1 VQYYR
6 LLMDEEPSI
15 QRRLAAILAAD
26 IAGYSRL
33 MHADEPATVRDLK
46 AHQSVILPLI
56 GRHGGRVIDTAGDGI
71 LAEFPSVIGA
81 TQCAV
86 ELQTVMAERNERV
99 PESRRM
105 LFRIGINLGDVI
117 HDESRIYGDG
127 INIAARLE
135 ALAEPGG
142 VLVSSTVHDHV
153 RGKLPFTFADAGDR
167 QLKNIEQPVRT
178 YRLLIPGAAFTP
190 GAAPPGRT
198 TTANRRRWTVLGLAA
213 LLVLLAAG
221 GAWWIHARFVP
232 RQRAD
237 GTEAPRLSI
246 VVLPFSNLSGDS
258 SQGYFADGITD
269 DLTTDLSRIAG
280 SFVISRNTAF
290 TFKGKAVDARQIGR
304 ELGVRY
310 VLEGSVRRTGRTVR
324 VNAQLIDAGTGA
336 HLWAEQMDVDQGTL
350 TTSQDNFGIASRLA
364 RTLSVELVNV
374 EGRRAPLANPDA
386 VDLTMRGWSL
396 LNAAPQQDDA
406 KRSVTAFEDALRI
419 DPDNSQA
426 RVGLAHALTL
436 IHRNRWDPEP
446 ARILARADEAV
457 TRAIALSPNYAHA
470 HYVKAEVLALSGRF
484 DAALA
489 TYDRAIALDPNHA
502 AAYVARGRSLI
513 AIGRAA
519 EAVAPVE
526 TAIRLSPRDPDLF
539 IWYYVLCHAYTHLAR
554 DAQTIEWCLKST
566 ATGKSFWGAWTDL
579 ASAYAWRGQ
588 KSEAAAAV
596 AELLKVRPGF
606 TVEKLAQ
613 DGSGYS
619 DNPTFRKE
627 FERIVE
633 GARKAGLPER

>member
-1 VQYYR
+1 
-6 LLMDEEPSI
+6 MDEAPSI

-46 AHQSVILPLI
+46 GHQSVILPLI

-81 TQCAV
+81 TECAV
-86 ELQTVMAERNERV
+86 ELQTVMAERNENV
-99 PESRRM
+99 PENRRM

-142 VLVSSTVHDHV
+142 VLVSSTVYDQV
-153 RGKLPFTFADAGDR
+153 RGKLPLTFEDAGER
-167 QLKNIEQPVRT
+167 QLKNIEQPLRT
-178 YRLLIPGAAFTP
+178 YRVHLPGASAT
-190 GAAPPGRT
+190 APVTLVSRP
-198 TTANRRRWTVLGLAA
+198 ALADRRRWLVPGMA
-213 LLVLLAAG
+213 LLVVLTAG
-221 GAWWIHARFVP
+221 GAWWMSPRFLP
-232 RQRAD
+232 GQRAN
-237 GTEAPRLSI
+237 GTQAPRLSI
-246 VVLPFSNLSGDS
+246 VVLPFTNLSGDP
-258 SQGYFADGITD
+258 SQDYFADGVTE
-269 DLTTDLSRIAG
+269 DLTTDLSRLAG

-290 TFKGKAVDARQIGR
+290 TFKGKAADARQIGR

-324 VNAQLIDAGTGA
+324 VNAQLIDAASGA

-364 RTLSVELVNV
+364 RTLSVELINA
-374 EGRRAPLANPDA
+374 EGRRAPRANPDA
-386 VDLTMRGWSL
+386 VDLTMRGWSI

-406 KRSVTAFEDALRI
+406 KRSVAVFEDALRI

-436 IHRNRWDPEP
+436 IHRNRWDSER
-446 ARILARADEAV
+446 ALILARADEAV

-484 DAALA
+484 DSALA

-519 EAVAPVE
+519 ETVAPVE
-526 TAIRLSPRDPDLF
+526 KAIRLSPRDPDLF
-539 IWYYVLCHAYTHLAR
+539 IWYYVLCHAHTHLAR
-554 DAQTIEWCLKST
+554 DARAIEWCLKST

-588 KSEAAAAV
+588 KAEAAAAI

-606 TVEKLAQ
+606 TVEQLAQ
-613 DGSGYS
+613 DGSEYS
-619 DNPTFRKE
+619 DNPTFHKE

>member
-1 VQYYR
+1 
-6 LLMDEEPSI
+6 
-15 QRRLAAILAAD
+15 
-26 IAGYSRL
+26 

-46 AHQSVILPLI
+46 AHQSAILPLI
-56 GRHGGRVIDTAGDGI
+56 GRHGGRIIDTAGDGI

-81 TQCAV
+81 TECAV
-86 ELQTVMAERNERV
+86 ELQTVMAERNKRV
-99 PESRRM
+99 PERRRM

-142 VLVSSTVHDHV
+142 VLVSSTVYDHV
-153 RGKLPFTFADAGDR
+153 RGKLPFTFEDTGEQ

-178 YRLLIPGAAFTP
+178 YRVMIPGAAFTS
-190 GAAPPGRT
+190 GAAPLSRT
-198 TTANRRRWTVLGLAA
+198 ATPDRRRRIVLGLAA
-213 LLVLLAAG
+213 LLILLATGGIWWVSSRRFLSQRAG
-221 GAWWIHARFVP
+221 GT
-232 RQRAD
+232 Q
-237 GTEAPRLSI
+237 APRLSI
-246 VVLPFSNLSGDS
+246 VVLPFTNLSGDPN
-258 SQGYFADGITD
+258 QDYFADGVTE
-269 DLTTDLSRIAG
+269 DLTTDLSRLAG
-280 SFVISRNTAF
+280 GFVISRNTAF
-290 TFKGKAVDARQIGR
+290 TFKGKAVDARQVGR

-324 VNAQLIDAGTGA
+324 VNAQLIDAGSGA

-364 RTLSVELVNV
+364 RTLSVELINV
-374 EGRRAPLANPDA
+374 EGRRAPRANPDA
-386 VDLTMRGWSL
+386 VDLTMRGWSI
-396 LNAAPQQDDA
+396 LNAAPQQDEA
-406 KRSVTAFEDALRI
+406 KRAVTVFEDALRL

-426 RVGLAHALTL
+426 RVGLAHALIL
-436 IHRNRWDPEP
+436 IHRNRWDPER
-446 ARILARADEAV
+446 ALILARADEAV

-470 HYVKAEVLALSGRF
+470 HYVKAEVLALSRRF
-484 DAALA
+484 EAALA

-502 AAYVARGRSLI
+502 AAYVSRGRALI

-519 EAVAPVE
+519 ETVAPVE
-526 TAIRLSPRDPDLF
+526 KAIRLSPRDPDLF
-539 IWYYVLCHAYTHLAR
+539 IWYYVLCHAHTHLAR
-554 DAQTIEWCLKST
+554 DAQAIEWCLKST
-566 ATGKSFWGAWTDL
+566 ATGKSFFGAWTDL
-579 ASAYAWRGQ
+579 AAAYAWRGQ
-588 KSEAAAAV
+588 KAEAAAAV

-606 TVEKLAQ
+606 TVEQLAQ

-619 DNPTFRKE
+619 DNPTFTKE

>member
-1 VQYYR
+1 
-6 LLMDEEPSI
+6 MAEESLI

-46 AHQSVILPLI
+46 AHQSAILPLI
-56 GRHGGRVIDTAGDGI
+56 GRHGGRIIDTAGDGI
-71 LAEFPSVIGA
+71 MAEFPSVIGA
-81 TQCAV
+81 AECAV
-86 ELQTVMAERNERV
+86 EIQTVMAERNQRV

-117 HDESRIYGDG
+117 HDETRIYGDG

-135 ALAEPGG
+135 ALADPGG
-142 VLVSSTVHDHV
+142 VLVSRTVYEQVH
-153 RGKLPFTFADAGDR
+153 GKLPVAFEDTGER
-167 QLKNIEQPVRT
+167 QLKNIEEPVRV
-178 YRLLIPGAAFTP
+178 YRLHVPGAASAPTP
-190 GAAPPGRT
+190 TRRAAATARRRRIVSGVVVSLLVIAAAAALWTSPRFFPGR
-198 TTANRRRWTVLGLAA
+198 
-213 LLVLLAAG
+213 
-221 GAWWIHARFVP
+221 
-232 RQRAD
+232 RAI

-246 VVLPFSNLSGDS
+246 VVLPFTNLSGDPN
-258 SQGYFADGITD
+258 QAYFTDGITE
-269 DLTTDLSRIAG
+269 DLTTDLSRLAG

-290 TFKGKAVDARQIGR
+290 TLKGKAVDARQIGR
-304 ELGVRY
+304 ELNVRY
-310 VLEGSVRRTGRTVR
+310 VLEGSVRRMGRTVR

-350 TTSQDNFGIASRLA
+350 ATSQDNFGIASRLA
-364 RTLSVELVNV
+364 KTLSVELVNV
-374 EGRRAPLANPDA
+374 EGRRAPQANPDA
-386 VDLTMRGWSL
+386 VDLTMRGWSI
-396 LNAAPQQDDA
+396 LNGGPGQDDV
-406 KRSVTAFEDALRI
+406 KRSVAVFEDALRI
-419 DPDNSQA
+419 DPDNTQA
-426 RVGLAHALTL
+426 RVGLAQAFTL
-436 IHRNRWDPEP
+436 MHRNRWDPERD
-446 ARILARADEAV
+446 RILARADEAV

-470 HYVKAEVLALSGRF
+470 HYVKAEVLALSRRF

-502 AAYVARGRSLI
+502 AAYVSRGRALI

-519 EAVAPVE
+519 EAMAPVGK
-526 TAIRLSPRDPDLF
+526 AIRLSPRDPDLF
-539 IWYYVLCHAYTHLAR
+539 IWYYVLCHAHTHLAR
-554 DAQTIEWCLKST
+554 DAPAIEWCLKST

-579 ASAYAWRGQ
+579 AASYAWRGQ
-588 KSEAAAAV
+588 KAEAAAAV

-606 TVEKLAQ
+606 TVEQLAQ

>member
-1 VQYYR
+1 
-6 LLMDEEPSI
+6 MAEESLI
-15 QRRLAAILAAD
+15 NRRLAAILAAD

-81 TQCAV
+81 TECAV

-142 VLVSSTVHDHV
+142 VLVSSTVYDHV
-153 RGKLPFTFADAGDR
+153 RGKLPFTFADAGER

-178 YRLLIPGAAFTP
+178 YRVLIPGEAFTP
-190 GAAPPGRT
+190 GAAPLSRT
-198 TTANRRRWTVLGLAA
+198 TTGGRPRWIVLGAAA

-221 GAWWIHARFVP
+221 GAWWINWRFFP
-232 RQRAD
+232 GQRAD

-246 VVLPFSNLSGDS
+246 VVLPFNNLSGDS
-258 SQGYFADGITD
+258 SQDYFADGITE
-269 DLTTDLSRIAG
+269 DLTTDLSRVAG

-290 TFKGKAVDARQIGR
+290 TLKGKAVDARQIGR
-304 ELGVRY
+304 ELRVRY
-310 VLEGSVRRTGRTVR
+310 VLEGSVRRMGRTVR

-350 TTSQDNFGIASRLA
+350 ATSQDNFGIASRLA
-364 RTLSVELVNV
+364 KTLSVELVNV
-374 EGRRAPLANPDA
+374 EGRRAPRANPDA
-386 VDLTMRGWSL
+386 VDLTMQGWSI
-396 LNAAPQQDDA
+396 LNAAPQQDEA
-406 KRSVTAFEDALRI
+406 KNSVTVFEDALRI

-519 EAVAPVE
+519 ETVAPVE
-526 TAIRLSPRDPDLF
+526 KAIRLSPRDPDLF
-539 IWYYVLCHAYTHLAR
+539 IWYYVLCHAHTHLAR
-554 DAQTIEWCLKST
+554 DAQAIEWCLKST

-588 KSEAAAAV
+588 KAEAAAAV

-606 TVEKLAQ
+606 TVQKLAQ

>member
-1 VQYYR
+1 
-6 LLMDEEPSI
+6 MDEEPSM

-33 MHADEPATVRDLK
+33 MHEDEAATVRDLK
-46 AHQSVILPLI
+46 SHQSVILPLI
-56 GRHGGRVIDTAGDGI
+56 GRHGGRIIDTAGDGI

-81 TQCAV
+81 TECAV
-86 ELQTVMAERNERV
+86 EIQTVMAERSAGV
-99 PESRRM
+99 PEHRRM
-105 LFRIGINLGDVI
+105 RFRIGINLGDVI
-117 HDESRIYGDG
+117 HDDVRIYGDG

-142 VLVSSTVHDHV
+142 VLVSSTVYDHV
-153 RGKLPFTFADAGDR
+153 RGKLPFTFADAGER

-178 YRLLIPGAAFTP
+178 YRVLIPGAAFTL
-190 GAAPPGRT
+190 GAASLSRT
-198 TTANRRRWTVLGLAA
+198 ATADRRRWIGLGLAA
-213 LLVLLAAG
+213 LLILLATG
-221 GAWWIHARFVP
+221 GVWWVSSRLFP
-232 RQRAD
+232 GQRAD
-237 GTEAPRLSI
+237 GTQAPRLSI

-258 SQGYFADGITD
+258 SQDYFADGITE
-269 DLTTDLSRIAG
+269 DLTTDLSRLAA

-304 ELGVRY
+304 ELRVRY
-310 VLEGSVRRTGRTVR
+310 VLEGSVRRMGRTVR

-350 TTSQDNFGIASRLA
+350 ATSQDNFGIASRLA
-364 RTLSVELVNV
+364 KTLSVELVNV
-374 EGRRAPLANPDA
+374 EGRRAPRANPDA
-386 VDLTMRGWSL
+386 VDLTMQGWSM

-406 KRSVTAFEDALRI
+406 KRSVTVFEDALRI

-436 IHRNRWDPEP
+436 IHRNRWDPERP
-446 ARILARADEAV
+446 LILARADEAV

-470 HYVKAEVLALSGRF
+470 HYVKAEVLALSRRF
-484 DAALA
+484 EAALA

-502 AAYVARGRSLI
+502 AAYVSRGRVLI

-519 EAVAPVE
+519 ETMAPVE
-526 TAIRLSPRDPDLF
+526 KAIRLSPRDPDLF
-539 IWYYVLCHAYTHLAR
+539 IWYYVLCHAHTHLAR
-554 DAQTIEWCLKST
+554 DAQAIEWCLKST

-588 KSEAAAAV
+588 KAEAAAAV

-606 TVEKLAQ
+606 TVEQLVQ

>member
-1 VQYYR
+1 
-6 LLMDEEPSI
+6 MAEESLI
-15 QRRLAAILAAD
+15 NRRLAAILAAD

-46 AHQSVILPLI
+46 AHQSAILPLI
-56 GRHGGRVIDTAGDGI
+56 GRHGGRIIDTAGDGI

-81 TQCAV
+81 TECAV

-99 PESRRM
+99 PEGRRM

-142 VLVSSTVHDHV
+142 VLVSSTVYDHV
-153 RGKLPFTFADAGDR
+153 RGKLPFTFEDTGEQ

-178 YRLLIPGAAFTP
+178 YRVMIPGAAFTS
-190 GAAPPGRT
+190 GAAPLSRT
-198 TTANRRRWTVLGLAA
+198 ATPDRRRRIVLGLAA
-213 LLVLLAAG
+213 LLILLATG
-221 GAWWIHARFVP
+221 GIWWVSSRRFLS
-232 RQRAD
+232 QRAD
-237 GTEAPRLSI
+237 GTQAPRLSI
-246 VVLPFSNLSGDS
+246 VVLPFTNLSGDPN
-258 SQGYFADGITD
+258 QDYFADGVTE
-269 DLTTDLSRIAG
+269 DLTTDLSRLAG
-280 SFVISRNTAF
+280 GFVISRNTAF
-290 TFKGKAVDARQIGR
+290 TFKGKAVDARQVGR

-324 VNAQLIDAGTGA
+324 VNAQLIDAGSGA

-364 RTLSVELVNV
+364 RTLSVELINV
-374 EGRRAPLANPDA
+374 EGRRAPRANPDA
-386 VDLTMRGWSL
+386 VDLTMRGWSI
-396 LNAAPQQDDA
+396 LNAAPQQDEA
-406 KRSVTAFEDALRI
+406 KRAVTVFEDALRL

-426 RVGLAHALTL
+426 RVGLAHALIL
-436 IHRNRWDPEP
+436 IHRNRWDPER
-446 ARILARADEAV
+446 ALILARADEAV

-470 HYVKAEVLALSGRF
+470 HYVKAEVLALSRRF
-484 DAALA
+484 EAALA

-502 AAYVARGRSLI
+502 AAYVSRGRALI

-519 EAVAPVE
+519 ETVAPVE
-526 TAIRLSPRDPDLF
+526 KAIRLSPRDPDLF
-539 IWYYVLCHAYTHLAR
+539 IWYYVLCHAHTHLAR
-554 DAQTIEWCLKST
+554 DAQAIEWCLKST
-566 ATGKSFWGAWTDL
+566 ATGKSFFGAWTDL
-579 ASAYAWRGQ
+579 AAAYAWRGQ
-588 KSEAAAAV
+588 KAEAAAAV

-606 TVEKLAQ
+606 TVEQLAQ

-627 FERIVE
+627 FERIIE
-633 GARKAGLPER
+633 GVRKAGLPES

>member
-1 VQYYR
+1 
-6 LLMDEEPSI
+6 MDEEPSI

-33 MHADEPATVRDLK
+33 MHEDEPATVRDLK
-46 AHQSVILPLI
+46 AHQTAILPLI
-56 GRHGGRVIDTAGDGI
+56 GRHGGRIIDTAGDGI
-71 LAEFPSVIGA
+71 MAEFPSVIGA
-81 TQCAV
+81 TECAV
-86 ELQTVMAERNERV
+86 EIQTVMAERNLRV

-105 LFRIGINLGDVI
+105 RFRIGINLGDVI
-117 HDESRIYGDG
+117 HDETRIYGDG

-135 ALAEPGG
+135 ALAQPGG
-142 VLVSSTVHDHV
+142 VLVSNTVYDQV
-153 RGKLPFTFADAGDR
+153 RGKLPFTFEDVGER
-167 QLKNIEQPVRT
+167 QVKNIEQPVRM
-178 YRLLIPGAAFTP
+178 YHLHIRGASSKAVATFVRRPALTD
-190 GAAPPGRT
+190 
-198 TTANRRRWTVLGLAA
+198 RRRWIMWGLAA
-213 LLVLLAAG
+213 FLVLFGAG
-221 GAWWIHARFVP
+221 GAWWMGSPFLP
-232 RQRAD
+232 GQPAD
-237 GTEAPRLSI
+237 RTEAPRLSI
-246 VVLPFSNLSGDS
+246 VVLPFSNLSGDP
-258 SQGYFADGITD
+258 SQDYFADGVTE
-269 DLTTDLSRIAG
+269 DLTSDLSRIAG

-310 VLEGSVRRTGRTVR
+310 LLEGSVRRTGRTVR

-374 EGRRAPLANPDA
+374 EGRRAPRANPDA
-386 VDLTMRGWSL
+386 VDLTMRGWSI

-406 KRSVTAFEDALRI
+406 KRSVTVFEDALRI

-436 IHRNRWDPEP
+436 IHRNRWYPDR
-446 ARILARADEAV
+446 ALILARADEAV

-484 DAALA
+484 DAAVA

-513 AIGRAA
+513 AMGRAA
-519 EAVAPVE
+519 ETVAPVE
-526 TAIRLSPRDPDLF
+526 KAIRLSPRDPDLY
-539 IWYYVLCHAYTHLAR
+539 IWYFVLCHAHTHLAR
-554 DAQTIEWCLKST
+554 DASAIEWCLKST

-579 ASAYAWRGQ
+579 ASAYARRGQ
-588 KSEAAAAV
+588 KAEAAAAV

-606 TVEKLAQ
+606 TVEQLAQ

>member
-1 VQYYR
+1 
-6 LLMDEEPSI
+6 MDEEPPI

-33 MHADEPATVRDLK
+33 MHADEAATVRDLK

-56 GRHGGRVIDTAGDGI
+56 GRHGGRIIDTAGDGI
-71 LAEFPSVIGA
+71 LAEFPSVVGA
-81 TQCAV
+81 TECAV
-86 ELQTVMAERNERV
+86 EIQTVMAERNAGV

-117 HDESRIYGDG
+117 HDENRIYGDG

-142 VLVSSTVHDHV
+142 VLVSNTVYDQV
-153 RGKLPFTFADAGDR
+153 RGKLPFAFEDVGQR
-167 QLKNIEQPVRT
+167 QVKNIERPVWM
-178 YRLLIPGAAFTP
+178 YRVHIPGAASKAVATP
-190 GAAPPGRT
+190 VRRPALT
-198 TTANRRRWTVLGLAA
+198 DHRRRRVWGLAA
-213 LLVLLAAG
+213 CLVLLGAA
-221 GAWWIHARFVP
+221 GAWWMGSRFLP
-232 RQRAD
+232 SQRTD
-237 GTEAPRLSI
+237 SPEAPRLSI
-246 VVLPFSNLSGDS
+246 VVLPFRNLSGDP
-258 SQGYFADGITD
+258 SQDYFADGITE
-269 DLTTDLSRIAG
+269 DLTSDLSRIAG

-290 TFKGKAVDARQIGR
+290 TFKGKAVDVRQIGR

-310 VLEGSVRRTGRTVR
+310 VLEGSVRRMGSTVR
-324 VNAQLIDAGTGA
+324 VNAQLIDAGTDA

-364 RTLSVELVNV
+364 RALSVELVNV
-374 EGRRAPLANPDA
+374 EGRRAPRANPDA
-386 VDLTMRGWSL
+386 VDLTMRGWSI

-406 KRSVTAFEDALRI
+406 KRSVTVFEDALRI

-436 IHRNRWDPEP
+436 IHRNRWDPDR
-446 ARILARADEAV
+446 ALILARADEAV

-470 HYVKAEVLALSGRF
+470 HYVKAEVLALSRRF

-519 EAVAPVE
+519 ETVAPVE
-526 TAIRLSPRDPDLF
+526 KAIRLSPRDPDLY

-554 DAQTIEWCLKST
+554 DARAIEWCLKST

-588 KSEAAAAV
+588 KAEAAAAV

-606 TVEKLAQ
+606 TVEQLAQ

-627 FERIVE
+627 FERIIE
-633 GARKAGLPER
+633 GARKAGLPES

>member
-1 VQYYR
+1 
-6 LLMDEEPSI
+6 MDEEPSI

-33 MHADEPATVRDLK
+33 MHEDEAATVRDLK

-81 TQCAV
+81 TECAV
-86 ELQTVMAERNERV
+86 QIQTVMAERSAGV
-99 PESRRM
+99 PEHRRM
-105 LFRIGINLGDVI
+105 RLRVGINLGDVI
-117 HDESRIYGDG
+117 HDDARIYGDG

-135 ALAEPGG
+135 TLAEPGG
-142 VLVSSTVHDHV
+142 VLVSSTVYDHV
-153 RGKLPFTFADAGDR
+153 RGKLPITFADAGER

-178 YRLLIPGAAFTP
+178 YRVLIPGAAFTP
-190 GAAPPGRT
+190 GAAPLSRT
-198 TTANRRRWTVLGLAA
+198 TTADRRRWVVPGVAAA
-213 LLVLLAAG
+213 LLVLLAAA
-221 GAWWIHARFVP
+221 GAWWMSPRFFP
-232 RQRAD
+232 GQRAD

-246 VVLPFSNLSGDS
+246 VVLPFSNLSGDP
-258 SQGYFADGITD
+258 SQDYFADGVTE
-269 DLTTDLSRIAG
+269 DLTTDLSRLAG

-290 TFKGKAVDARQIGR
+290 TFKGKAVDARQLGR
-304 ELGVRY
+304 ELKVRY
-310 VLEGSVRRTGRTVR
+310 VLEGSVRRMGRTVR
-324 VNAQLIDAGTGA
+324 VNAQLVDAGTGA
-336 HLWAEQMDVDQGTL
+336 HLWAEQIDIDHGTL
-350 TTSQDNFGIASRLA
+350 ATSQDNFGIASRLA
-364 RTLSVELVNV
+364 KTLSVELVNV
-374 EGRRAPLANPDA
+374 EGRRAPRANPDA
-386 VDLTMRGWSL
+386 VDLTMRGWSI
-396 LNAAPQQDDA
+396 LNAAPQQAEA
-406 KRSVTAFEDALRI
+406 KKSVTVFEDALRI

-426 RVGLAHALTL
+426 SVGLAHALTL

-519 EAVAPVE
+519 ETVAPVE
-526 TAIRLSPRDPDLF
+526 KAIRLSPRDPDLF

-554 DAQTIEWCLKST
+554 DAQAIEWCLKST

-588 KSEAAAAV
+588 KAEAAAAV

-606 TVEKLAQ
+606 TVQKLAQ

>member
-1 VQYYR
+1 
-6 LLMDEEPSI
+6 MAEESLI
-15 QRRLAAILAAD
+15 NRRLSAILAAD

-46 AHQSVILPLI
+46 AHQSAILPLI
-56 GRHGGRVIDTAGDGI
+56 GRHGGRIIDTAGDGI

-81 TQCAV
+81 TECAV
-86 ELQTVMAERNERV
+86 ELQTVMAERNKRV
-99 PESRRM
+99 PERRRM

-142 VLVSSTVHDHV
+142 VLVSSTVYDHV
-153 RGKLPFTFADAGDR
+153 RGKLPFTFEDTGEQ

-178 YRLLIPGAAFTP
+178 YRVMIPGAAFTS
-190 GAAPPGRT
+190 GAAPLSRT
-198 TTANRRRWTVLGLAA
+198 ATPDRRRRIVLGLAA
-213 LLVLLAAG
+213 LLILLATG
-221 GAWWIHARFVP
+221 GIWWVSSRRFLS
-232 RQRAD
+232 QRAD
-237 GTEAPRLSI
+237 GTQAPRLSI
-246 VVLPFSNLSGDS
+246 VVLPFTNLSGDPN
-258 SQGYFADGITD
+258 QDYFADGVTE
-269 DLTTDLSRIAG
+269 DLTTDLSRLAG
-280 SFVISRNTAF
+280 GFVISRNTAF
-290 TFKGKAVDARQIGR
+290 TFKGKAVDARQVGR

-324 VNAQLIDAGTGA
+324 VNAQLIDAGSGA

-364 RTLSVELVNV
+364 RTLSVELINV
-374 EGRRAPLANPDA
+374 EGRRAPRANPDA
-386 VDLTMRGWSL
+386 VDLTMRGWSI
-396 LNAAPQQDDA
+396 LNAAPQQDEA
-406 KRSVTAFEDALRI
+406 KRAVTVFEDALRL

-426 RVGLAHALTL
+426 RVGLAHALIL
-436 IHRNRWDPEP
+436 IHRNRWDPER
-446 ARILARADEAV
+446 ALILARADEAV

-470 HYVKAEVLALSGRF
+470 HYVKAEVLALSRRF
-484 DAALA
+484 EAALA

-502 AAYVARGRSLI
+502 AAYVSRGRALI

-519 EAVAPVE
+519 ETVAPVE
-526 TAIRLSPRDPDLF
+526 KAIRLSPRDPDLF
-539 IWYYVLCHAYTHLAR
+539 IWYYVLCHAHTHLAR
-554 DAQTIEWCLKST
+554 DAQAIEWCLKST
-566 ATGKSFWGAWTDL
+566 ATGKSFFGAWTDL
-579 ASAYAWRGQ
+579 AAAYAWRGQ
-588 KSEAAAAV
+588 KAEAAAAV

-606 TVEKLAQ
+606 TVEQLAQ

-619 DNPTFRKE
+619 DNPTFTKE

>member
-1 VQYYR
+1 
-6 LLMDEEPSI
+6 MDEEPSI

-33 MHADEPATVRDLK
+33 MHEDEAATVRDLK

-81 TQCAV
+81 TECAV
-86 ELQTVMAERNERV
+86 QIQTVMVERSAGV
-99 PESRRM
+99 PEHRRM
-105 LFRIGINLGDVI
+105 RLRVGINLGDVI
-117 HDESRIYGDG
+117 HDDARIYGDG

-135 ALAEPGG
+135 TLAEPGG
-142 VLVSSTVHDHV
+142 VLVSSTVYDHV
-153 RGKLPFTFADAGDR
+153 RGKLPITFADAGER

-178 YRLLIPGAAFTP
+178 YRVLIPGAAFTP
-190 GAAPPGRT
+190 GAEPLSRT
-198 TTANRRRWTVLGLAA
+198 TTADRRRWVVPGVAAA
-213 LLVLLAAG
+213 LLVLLAAA
-221 GAWWIHARFVP
+221 GAWWMSPRFFP
-232 RQRAD
+232 GQRAD

-246 VVLPFSNLSGDS
+246 VVLPFSNLSGDP
-258 SQGYFADGITD
+258 SQDYFADGVTE
-269 DLTTDLSRIAG
+269 DLTTDLSRLAG

-290 TFKGKAVDARQIGR
+290 TFKGKAVDARHLGR
-304 ELGVRY
+304 ELKVRY
-310 VLEGSVRRTGRTVR
+310 VLEGSVRRMGRTVR
-324 VNAQLIDAGTGA
+324 VNAQLVDAGTGA
-336 HLWAEQMDVDQGTL
+336 HLWAEQIDIDHGTL
-350 TTSQDNFGIASRLA
+350 ATSQDNFGIASRLA
-364 RTLSVELVNV
+364 KTLSVELVNV
-374 EGRRAPLANPDA
+374 EGRRAPQANPDA
-386 VDLTMRGWSL
+386 VDLTMRGWSI
-396 LNAAPQQDDA
+396 LNGGPGQDDV
-406 KRSVTAFEDALRI
+406 KRSVAVFEDALRI

-426 RVGLAHALTL
+426 RVGLAQAFTL
-436 IHRNRWDPEP
+436 MHRNRWDPERD
-446 ARILARADEAV
+446 RILARADEAV

-470 HYVKAEVLALSGRF
+470 HYVKAEVLALSRRF

-502 AAYVARGRSLI
+502 AAYVSRGRALI

-519 EAVAPVE
+519 EAMAPVE
-526 TAIRLSPRDPDLF
+526 KAIRLSPRDPDLF
-539 IWYYVLCHAYTHLAR
+539 IWYYVLCHAHTHLAR
-554 DAQTIEWCLKST
+554 DAPAIEWCLKST

-579 ASAYAWRGQ
+579 AAAYAWRDQ
-588 KSEAAAAV
+588 KAEAAAAV

-606 TVEKLAQ
+606 TVETLAQ
-613 DGSGYS
+613 DGAQYS